1 LVLIYEQNLNNY
13 IASDITSD
21 MKRAKITQKTEMKNY
36 SGRLPES
43 LDPDKVVMTKK
54 DVLEIIDLIL
64 EQWNKNFGTNWK
76 FIIGLRAIKTG
87 IILQPESVVTK
98 IWSAL
103 LGFINQIIYEFTIR
117 DAVKQDEA
125 WAKSLKKVKERIKA
139 EGLEL

>member
-1 LVLIYEQNLNNY
+1 MVLIYEQNLNNY

>member
-1 LVLIYEQNLNNY
+1 MVLIYEQNLNNY

-139 EGLEL
+139 EGL

>member
-1 LVLIYEQNLNNY
+1 
-13 IASDITSD
+13 

-139 EGLEL
+139 EGL